1 MTSAVSWAR
10 VVVPAKTMKIPDLEI
25 GTATAVMPACLV
37 RQTRIWVWSFRREK
51 GERMAQRKW
60 MIAVLAGVALGGAD
74 DA

>member
-37 RQTRIWVWSFRREK
+37 RQTGIWVWSDTVSLAKSFDTQAKEYKARADAHRE
-51 GERMAQRKW
+51 MAK
-60 MIAVLAGVALGGAD
+60 
-74 DA
+74 